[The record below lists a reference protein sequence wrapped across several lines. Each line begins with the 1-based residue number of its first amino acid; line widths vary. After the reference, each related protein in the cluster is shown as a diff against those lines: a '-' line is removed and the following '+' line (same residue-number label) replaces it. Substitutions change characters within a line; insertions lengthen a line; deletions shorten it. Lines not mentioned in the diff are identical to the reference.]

1 MLIDMIF
8 VSFSLLLLQRTP
20 SQHAKA
26 VSLCGS
32 RQRKYKGCVFYETN
46 SDLAVFY
53 LKDAT
58 NNWLFAKV
66 KATLSNEGREGS
78 GGTASFP

>member
-1 MLIDMIF
+1 MIF
-8 VSFSLLLLQRTP
+8 ISFSVFLLQRTP

-26 VSLCGS
+26 VSLCD
-32 RQRKYKGCVFYETN
+32 RRRRKYKGRVFDKTISEF
-46 SDLAVFY
+46 LVFY

-58 NNWLFAKV
+58 NDWLSVNV

-78 GGTASFP
+78 GGKAPFP